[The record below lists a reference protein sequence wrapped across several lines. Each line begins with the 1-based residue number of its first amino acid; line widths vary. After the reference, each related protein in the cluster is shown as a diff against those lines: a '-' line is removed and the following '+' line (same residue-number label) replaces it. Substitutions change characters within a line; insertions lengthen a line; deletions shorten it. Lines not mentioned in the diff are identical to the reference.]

1 MEGIRFW
8 SGALRP
14 PRRSP
19 GPVLWPFRE
28 LVWTLHGRAAQLL
41 ESFAMAMDGV
51 EIERLIKQAFPDA
64 QVVVVDLRGD
74 GDHYGAR
81 VTSGAF
87 LGKSRIQQ
95 HKMVY
100 DALQGHMGGAL
111 HALALQTSVPK

>member
-1 MEGIRFW
+1 
-8 SGALRP
+8 
-14 PRRSP
+14 
-19 GPVLWPFRE
+19 
-28 LVWTLHGRAAQLL
+28 
-41 ESFAMAMDGV
+41 MAMDGI

-87 LGKSRIQQ
+87 TGKSRIQQ

-100 DALQGHMGGAL
+100 DALQGQMGGAL
-111 HALALQTSVPK
+111 HALALETAVPALDARATGPAFAPRPQIHSISGD